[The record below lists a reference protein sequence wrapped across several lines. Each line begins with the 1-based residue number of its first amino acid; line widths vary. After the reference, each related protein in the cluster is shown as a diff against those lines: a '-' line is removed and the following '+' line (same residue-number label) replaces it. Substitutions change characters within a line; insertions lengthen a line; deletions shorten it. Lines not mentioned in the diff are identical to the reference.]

1 MSKACASIRR
11 NVDLEV
17 GVNVRQLADVAG
29 AELGARAKQIVLD
42 ADPTREARGG
52 DAASDAT
59 LANSG
64 VVLRPAGECETA
76 GVAIHGASSP
86 VVAVVEDPVSVQD
99 LRGRGRRIR
108 RKRKRILQLAIQIY
122 LAAVLGRLWAAHC
135 LRMWTARV
143 DERSDSGDSD
153 SSDSDDSSC
162 SDGSESDEDD
172 ASESNDKH
180 QAGHSA
186 TGLPC
191 IIVRD
196 YSNGSP
202 VDQEFESFMAAV
214 RAFQSLKLK
223 CRRAELVMNGVV
235 KESFG

>member
-1 MSKACASIRR
+1 
-11 NVDLEV
+11 VDGALD
-17 GVNVRQLADVAG
+17 GVVNCFGSAPEEFCEEGYSDLADGAG
-29 AELGARAKQIVLD
+29 AAARA
-42 ADPTREARGG
+42 AEA
-52 DAASDAT
+52 AT
-59 LANSG
+59 LAVAAAASAAAACVSNI
-64 VVLRPAGECETA
+64 AGA
-76 GVAIHGASSP
+76 MK
-86 VVAVVEDPVSVQD
+86 VAVLEAASLQD
-99 LRGRGRRIR
+99 LRARGRRRR
-108 RKRKRILQLAIQIY
+108 RKRKRILKLAINIY

-202 VDQEFESFMAAV
+202 VDQEFDSFMDAG
-214 RAFQSLKLK
+214 RAYQSLMFK
-223 CRRAELVMNGVV
+223 CRRAEKGRAELVVNGVV